1 MRRFELLDHTADTGI
16 IAYGRDLKEGFC
28 NAAYGMF
35 SIIAD
40 LRLVKGVKEIGIT
53 VEGVDLHGLLVAW
66 LSELL
71 YYQAVK
77 DILFSQFDIDE
88 MDERRLKGQAYGEVC
103 DKRRHELKTEIKTV
117 TYHQLKIE
125 EEKGIWRI
133 QVIFD
138 I

>member
-1 MRRFELLDHTADTGI
+1 MKRFELLDHTADTGI
-16 IAYGRDLKEGFC
+16 IAYGRDLKDVFC

-40 LRLVKGVKEIGIT
+40 LRLVKGTKEIDIAVSGL
-53 VEGVDLHGLLVAW
+53 DLYGLLVAW

-71 YYQAVK
+71 YYQSVK
-77 DILFSQFDIDE
+77 NILFSQFNIDE
-88 MDERRLKGQAYGEVC
+88 MDEKRLKGRAYGEVC
-103 DKRRHELKTEIKTV
+103 DKTRHELKTEIKTV

-125 EEKGIWRI
+125 EIRGIWRI